1 MPKYLNYG
9 AIGST
14 IGHELTHGFEGLGR
28 LFDDIGNFKNWWT
41 PEASKKFKE
50 KAQCMILQYGN
61 YTVGQIDMAVNGELT
76 LNENIA
82 DNGGIKEAYLAYG
95 KLFPNNAKSYATWIL
110 GVLLHWYTVKLQAEA
125 HPVWWHV
132 FVCSTP
138 KALIFCIVT
147 LAFVCNFM
155 VIHFIDIMEKEHGK
169 EKGLPG
175 HSYTNKQLFWI
186 AAAQVILIIYFA
198 KA

>member
-1 MPKYLNYG
+1 MVFFLDPIFNPNVPKYLNYG

-41 PEASKKFKE
+41 PEANKKFKE

-61 YTVGQIDMAVNGELT
+61 YTVGQINMTVNGELT

-95 KLFPNNAKSYATWIL
+95 KLFPSNAKSYAT
-110 GVLLHWYTVKLQAEA
+110 
-125 HPVWWHV
+125 
-132 FVCSTP
+132 
-138 KALIFCIVT
+138 
-147 LAFVCNFM
+147 
-155 VIHFIDIMEKEHGK
+155 
-169 EKGLPG
+169 
-175 HSYTNKQLFWI
+175 
-186 AAAQVILIIYFA
+186 
-198 KA
+198 

>member
-41 PEASKKFKE
+41 PEANKKFKE

-95 KLFPNNAKSYATWIL
+95 KLFPNNAKSYAI
-110 GVLLHWYTVKLQAEA
+110 E
-125 HPVWWHV
+125 
-132 FVCSTP
+132 F
-138 KALIFCIVT
+138 
-147 LAFVCNFM
+147 
-155 VIHFIDIMEKEHGK
+155 
-169 EKGLPG
+169 
-175 HSYTNKQLFWI
+175 
-186 AAAQVILIIYFA
+186 
-198 KA
+198 